1 MLPSLDEGSLAEG
14 WMREEEKFV
23 VVDQDK
29 PGLENT
35 QLVLV
40 QLQQIHYL
48 QYYPKRILKLD
59 VYLNDMKNVRNSFL
73 V

>member
-14 WMREEEKFV
+14 SMREEGKFV

-59 VYLNDMKNVRNSFL
+59 
-73 V
+73 

>member
-48 QYYPKRILKLD
+48 QYYPKRILN